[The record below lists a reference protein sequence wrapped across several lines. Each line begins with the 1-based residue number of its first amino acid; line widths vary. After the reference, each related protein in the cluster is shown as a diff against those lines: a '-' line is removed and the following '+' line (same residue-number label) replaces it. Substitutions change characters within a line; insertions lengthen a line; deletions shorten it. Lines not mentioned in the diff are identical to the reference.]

1 MASTTCLVKL
11 MKGSDWDISVM
22 RWFLLVP
29 AESGRGGEDLGSPS
43 QMCVCVHV
51 SKIGQTQGYS
61 SPSFVAECSE
71 GEESTHDTHLPK
83 VFELVPGFP
92 QPNQPLEYSCQSV

>member
-29 AESGRGGEDLGSPS
+29 AESGRGEDLGSLS

-51 SKIGQTQGYS
+51 SKIGQTM
-61 SPSFVAECSE
+61 C
-71 GEESTHDTHLPK
+71 LPRLLLPQLCHR
-83 VFELVPGFP
+83 VFRR
-92 QPNQPLEYSCQSV
+92 

>member
-51 SKIGQTQGYS
+51 SKIGQT
-61 SPSFVAECSE
+61 
-71 GEESTHDTHLPK
+71 
-83 VFELVPGFP
+83 
-92 QPNQPLEYSCQSV
+92 

>member
-29 AESGRGGEDLGSPS
+29 AESGRGEDLGSLS

-51 SKIGQTQGYS
+51 SKIGQT
-61 SPSFVAECSE
+61 
-71 GEESTHDTHLPK
+71 
-83 VFELVPGFP
+83 
-92 QPNQPLEYSCQSV
+92 